1 VVIPS
6 FNQAAFL
13 GKAIRSVL
21 DQRYPR
27 VELVVA
33 DGGSS
38 DGSRDVIER
47 HVPSLTWWCSEPDK
61 GQANALNKGFARTS
75 GDIMAWLNS
84 DDRLAPGALFRVA
97 AFFSKRPD
105 VEAVYG
111 QRILIDEADR
121 DIGRWILPPHDG
133 RALRWVDYVPQ
144 ETLYWR
150 RDLWKRTG
158 GALDERYHFAL
169 DWDLLLRF
177 RRAGAKMVRLPFF
190 LGLFRVHAAQKTMDS
205 IEATG
210 FREMQALRERT
221 LGFPPSP
228 RRVGMAVVWY
238 LLKARF
244 CESMWKIGVWAYE

>member
-13 GKAIRSVL
+13 GKAIQSVL
-21 DQRYPR
+21 DQQYPR
-27 VELVVA
+27 LELIVV
-33 DGGSS
+33 DGGSR
-38 DGSRDVIER
+38 DGSRAVIER
-47 HVPSLTWWCSEPDK
+47 YAPSLTWWCSEPDT

-84 DDRLAPGALFRVA
+84 DDRLAPGALARVA
-97 AFFSKRPD
+97 ACFLRRID
-105 VEAVYG
+105 VDVVYG
-111 QRILIDEADR
+111 HRILIDETDK

-144 ETLYWR
+144 ETLFWR
-150 RDLWKRTG
+150 RDLWARAG
-158 GALDERYHFAL
+158 GGLNERYHFAL

-177 RRAGAKMVRLPFF
+177 RGAGGKMLRLPYF
-190 LGLFRVHAAQKTMDS
+190 LGLFRVHAAQKTMET

-210 FREMQALRERT
+210 FREMRALRERT
-221 LGFPPSP
+221 LGYAPSP

-244 CESMWKIGVWAYE
+244 CESMWKIGVWPYE